1 MMGGQAGRK
10 AERLVL
16 PTGGQ
21 RDCPNGEGKMRNV
34 NMKTGNH
41 SALGS
46 LEESAALNAENDL
59 HWAIAA

>member
-1 MMGGQAGRK
+1 
-10 AERLVL
+10 
-16 PTGGQ
+16 
-21 RDCPNGEGKMRNV
+21 MRNV

-46 LEESAALNAENDL
+46 LEERAALNAENDL